1 MVKLSFV
8 SLVATM
14 VKEEKAI
21 SVGDIRTKKMM
32 SVLAFTK
39 VSKSS

>member
-1 MVKLSFV
+1 
-8 SLVATM
+8 M
-14 VKEEKAI
+14 VKEEEAMGI
-21 SVGDIRTKKMM
+21 GAIRTKKKM

>member
-1 MVKLSFV
+1 
-8 SLVATM
+8 M
-14 VKEEKAI
+14 VKEEEAMG
-21 SVGDIRTKKMM
+21 VGDIRTKKML